1 MFDRM
6 GVTRRGVWF
15 AAGTSVY
22 EDYPCR
28 CPEFDAW
35 SHSRGRCACWGRTDL
50 AHLPWAC
57 CAWRYWR
64 TAAAVVSLASARAD
78 H

>member
-1 MFDRM
+1 MM
-6 GVTRRGVWF
+6 EHQGVTRAAPRTGVWF
-15 AAGTSVY
+15 VAGTSVEGLY
-22 EDYPCR
+22 LCR

-35 SHSRGRCACWGRTDL
+35 MHQRGRCACWGRTDL

-64 TAAAVVSLASARAD
+64 IASGNAD